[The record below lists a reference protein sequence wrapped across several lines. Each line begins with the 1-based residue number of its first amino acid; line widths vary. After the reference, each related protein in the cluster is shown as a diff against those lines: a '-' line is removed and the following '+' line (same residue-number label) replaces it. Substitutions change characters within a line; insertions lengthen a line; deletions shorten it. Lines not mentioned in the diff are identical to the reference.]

1 MKTKR
6 NDDDVEEGINN
17 EDEIKGNCKLYLNNQ
32 NWNNKKIDFSY
43 ECKFEKN
50 ENIKFKLFT
59 CFLVVIIN
67 FFKFVKF

>member
-17 EDEIKGNCKLYLNNQ
+17 EDEIKGNCKLYLYNQ

-43 ECKFEKN
+43 EYIFEKN
-50 ENIKFKLFT
+50 EK
-59 CFLVVIIN
+59 
-67 FFKFVKF
+67 

>member
-43 ECKFEKN
+43 EYIFEKN
-50 ENIKFKLFT
+50 EKYKIQ
-59 CFLVVIIN
+59 IIYM
-67 FFKFVKF
+67 FFGRNN

>member
-17 EDEIKGNCKLYLNNQ
+17 EDEIKGNCKLYLNNE
-32 NWNNKKIDFSY
+32 NLNNKKIDFSY

-50 ENIKFKLFT
+50 ENIKLKLFKY
-59 CFLVVIIN
+59 
-67 FFKFVKF
+67 FFGRNN